1 MGLIKN
7 NFWKIYISLIIIY
20 LVIGILI
27 LKLTPVTNSIVALTF
42 SIIAWIYKKSNK

>member
-1 MGLIKN
+1 MCLIKN

-20 LVIGILI
+20 LVIVILI
-27 LKLTPVTNSIVALTF
+27 LKLTPVTNSIVALIF